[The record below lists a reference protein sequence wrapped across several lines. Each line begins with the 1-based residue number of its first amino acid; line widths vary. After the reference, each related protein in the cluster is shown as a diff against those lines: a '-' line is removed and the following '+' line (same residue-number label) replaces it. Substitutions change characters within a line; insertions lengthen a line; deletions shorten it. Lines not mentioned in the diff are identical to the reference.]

1 MIRVNPLA
9 LIDAYKADH
18 VTQYID
24 GTEEIYSNMT
34 PRSNK
39 YAKSLSPHMSD
50 KVVHFNLQGLLIAYV
65 IAMNEQFFNLPKDV
79 AINQYRRRMDKV
91 FGKGVINTKHIENLH
106 DLGYLPLFIK
116 SLPEGSLVNM
126 KIPVMTI
133 RNTLPEFSWM
143 VNHIE
148 SMLSNM
154 LWKSSTVATISYSFK
169 RLLYSYA
176 VRTGT
181 DLASVDYQL
190 HDFSYRGTTGTDDA
204 CFVGAGHLT
213 SFLGS
218 DTIPASEYIEDYY
231 CFTEEDKDVSYSS
244 SIPATEHSVMSLGI
258 AYFQGEDS
266 TREAQLEA
274 ERKLFKELLTVKYP
288 TGMLSVVSDT
298 YNLWDV
304 LTKVVPSL
312 KDEILAREN
321 GKLVCRPDCYS
332 EDTSILTTEGWKPFP
347 DLKETD
353 MVAQVLDNGSYE
365 FVYPTQII
373 DAPYEGEM
381 VSFKDHHGKV
391 DLLVTPNHRMVLEQ
405 NGKERIVFAE
415 KLKAKGNHFQKM
427 TRSAKS
433 NKHSNKT
440 TDIQR
445 LKIAFQADGSYVT
458 KSNNYIRFSFSKKRK
473 ILRMQDLLIRSGLQY
488 KEYQLSDGKVEIQI
502 KTNAANFSK
511 DFDWINFSE
520 VGHQWANDF
529 IDELSHWDSSI
540 RNEGRF
546 KFDTTNKKVIDKV
559 ELIAIAAGRGV
570 FITETEDNRQPH
582 FSNVHTAH
590 IMIDNK
596 IGGQSWK
603 KTVVDY
609 SGRVYCVKVP
619 SGKVLVKRNRCT
631 MVSGNSGDP
640 VKIITGYR
648 VYECDSTTSGM
659 TKYSI
664 IGAMSGITKSH
675 YEAIKMNGLYW
686 KIDKLDEQLTEEE
699 IKGGVELLW
708 ETFGGTLQTGSCGK
722 EYKLLDSHI
731 GMIYGD
737 SITLER
743 ADQILTRLADKGFA
757 SGNVVLGVGSFSYQM
772 LSRDTYGYAMKAT
785 NAVVRDSG
793 IALFKDPITDNGVK
807 KSAQGLLRVEKVS
820 DNSPEGY
827 SYVVYEKQTEEQEK
841 QGELK
846 PIFKDGQFVN
856 LTSFQQ
862 VKDNISH
869 ALNN

>member
-65 IAMNEQFFNLPKDV
+65 TAMNEQFFNLPKDV

-258 AYFQGEDS
+258 GHYQGKDTS
-266 TREAQLEA
+266 RQSQLDA
-274 ERKLFKELLTVKYP
+274 ERELFKELLTVKYP
-288 TGMLSVVSDT
+288 TGPLAIVSDT
-298 YNLWDV
+298 FNLWDV

-321 GKLVCRPDCYS
+321 GKLVCRPD
-332 EDTSILTTEGWKPFP
+332 
-347 DLKETD
+347 
-353 MVAQVLDNGSYE
+353 
-365 FVYPTQII
+365 
-373 DAPYEGEM
+373 
-381 VSFKDHHGKV
+381 
-391 DLLVTPNHRMVLEQ
+391 
-405 NGKERIVFAE
+405 
-415 KLKAKGNHFQKM
+415 
-427 TRSAKS
+427 
-433 NKHSNKT
+433 
-440 TDIQR
+440 
-445 LKIAFQADGSYVT
+445 
-458 KSNNYIRFSFSKKRK
+458 
-473 ILRMQDLLIRSGLQY
+473 
-488 KEYQLSDGKVEIQI
+488 
-502 KTNAANFSK
+502 
-511 DFDWINFSE
+511 
-520 VGHQWANDF
+520 
-529 IDELSHWDSSI
+529 
-540 RNEGRF
+540 
-546 KFDTTNKKVIDKV
+546 
-559 ELIAIAAGRGV
+559 
-570 FITETEDNRQPH
+570 
-582 FSNVHTAH
+582 
-590 IMIDNK
+590 
-596 IGGQSWK
+596 
-603 KTVVDY
+603 
-609 SGRVYCVKVP
+609 
-619 SGKVLVKRNRCT
+619 
-631 MVSGNSGDP
+631 SGDP